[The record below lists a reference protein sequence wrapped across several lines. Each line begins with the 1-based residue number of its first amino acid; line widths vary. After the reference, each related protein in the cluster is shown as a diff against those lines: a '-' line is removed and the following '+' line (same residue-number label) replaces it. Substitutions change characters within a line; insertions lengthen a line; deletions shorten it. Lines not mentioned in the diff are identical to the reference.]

1 MNLKA
6 LRRRCQERLREIEL
20 PMPFDASSFCETLA
34 ARRGRPIL
42 LLPVPAKEGPF
53 GLWIATAEADYIFF
67 ERDTSRW
74 HQEHI
79 ILHEVCHL
87 LWDHDR
93 SHVSDDEVIQM
104 LLPSLAP
111 QMVQRVLRRSAY
123 SREDEREAEL
133 LATLIL
139 ERVGGIGASRVQR
152 LRTEPND
159 PVARLGAILD
169 GGSERSRDE

>member
-1 MNLKA
+1 VNLKA
-6 LRRRCQERLREIEL
+6 LRRRCQERLLEIDL
-20 PMPFDASSFCETLA
+20 PVPFDASSFCDALA

-111 QMVQRVLRRSAY
+111 QMVQRVLQRSAY

-139 ERVGGIGASRVQR
+139 ERVGGTGGSGVQR
-152 LRTEPND
+152 RRAEPND
-159 PVARLGAILD
+159 PVARLEAILD
-169 GGSERSRDE
+169 GGSERGRDE